1 MSAKPNTASPA
12 RFGFLLLD
20 EFTLISLS
28 SAIEPLR
35 MANRVC
41 EQDHYGWTILS
52 ESGLSVTAS
61 DGLSVNVGD
70 SIENRQLFRHLDAVI
85 VCGGLNVEEHVSP
98 ALVRWLRAAAEKK
111 LALGA
116 LCTGTYA
123 LAKAGLLDGYRCT
136 THWENMAALNNQFP
150 NTVVSRSVF
159 SIDRDRYTCSGG
171 TTPVDMMLHFITERC
186 GNSVSA
192 AVAEQFMYERIR
204 RADDQQRVPLKHIVG
219 HHSNNLVL
227 AVEFMEA
234 NIREP
239 ISLDELAGFV
249 GLSSRQLQRLFHRY
263 LQCTPSH
270 YYLQLRLQRARELL
284 RQTRM
289 SLTEV
294 AELTGFI
301 STTQLSRNYKNLFG
315 TTPAKEHP
323 LIRRTPS
330 GRAASMATNS

>member
-12 RFGFLLLD
+12 HFGFLLLD

-41 EQDHYGWTILS
+41 ERIHYSWTILS
-52 ESGLSVTAS
+52 ESGQSVTAS
-61 DGLSVNVGD
+61 DGLSVNVDD
-70 SIENRQLFRHLDAVI
+70 SIQNSQLFKQLDAI
-85 VCGGLNVEEHVSP
+85 FVCGGLNVEEHVSP
-98 ALVRWLRAAAEKK
+98 AVVNWLKLAARRK

-116 LCTGTYA
+116 LCTGSYA

-150 NTVVSRSVF
+150 NTIVSRSVF

-171 TTPVDMMLHFITERC
+171 TTPVDMMLHFIANRC
-186 GNSVSA
+186 GSSVSA

-204 RADDQQRVPLKHIVG
+204 RADDRQKVPLRHVAG
-219 HHSNNLVL
+219 QHSGKLVL

-239 ISLDELAGFV
+239 ISQEELAQFV
-249 GLSSRQLQRLFHRY
+249 GLSSRQLQRLFQRY
-263 LQCTPSH
+263 LLCTPSRH
-270 YYLQLRLQRARELL
+270 YLQIRLQRARELMQ
-284 RQTRM
+284 QTRM
-289 SLTEV
+289 SLADV
-294 AELTGFI
+294 AELTGFA
-301 STTQLSRNYKNLFG
+301 SGAQLNRNYKDVYG
-315 TTPAKEHP
+315 TTPGKAH
-323 LIRRTPS
+323 LQAT
-330 GRAASMATNS
+330 RAISA